1 MLLLLASNL
10 VVPKIVAED
19 TWALPV
25 TVLVGLDEEDV
36 EADAKWLLLL
46 LLLRLVFEAMEDAE
60 CEVVALED
68 VLAEMEL
75 DPGTED
81 DDDDEYWEAA
91 EEEIMVVPEDNVYW
105 MEVTRLS
112 EALDGFSG
120 VLEASEETSA
130 VLNCVEYMVV
140 PFVTTA
146 MLVTSSESLFPVE
159 LDVSVLAAVLLEP
172 LA

>member
-1 MLLLLASNL
+1 
-10 VVPKIVAED
+10 
-19 TWALPV
+19 
-25 TVLVGLDEEDV
+25 
-36 EADAKWLLLL
+36 
-46 LLLRLVFEAMEDAE
+46 
-60 CEVVALED
+60 
-68 VLAEMEL
+68 
-75 DPGTED
+75 
-81 DDDDEYWEAA
+81 
-91 EEEIMVVPEDNVYW
+91 

-159 LDVSVLAAVLLEP
+159 LDVSVSAAVLLEP